1 MGAIKG
7 SNVSSDPPKWHNVFN
22 ALVEISQTQQIQI
35 ESLAKERKLLENVI
49 KSQHESRVSECN
61 MLRDQISQMKRDAS
75 IQEMARNVDMAK
87 LDLVLGQKHR
97 ETFSYKIKLVY
108 VELSVPENADDA
120 IDELADFR
128 GWFDYLSSKCSETTE
143 NNSKMVALLSER
155 NFVWNQFKK
164 RESDLMDR
172 LKSKSSEVEQANKK
186 IQELLSSVEILQI
199 SKLKLKTNLAE
210 LEAASVKKS
219 EEISRLSRELEL
231 LRKARSDSVTPGL
244 RRCSAT
250 SPLGDKNGRAAAR
263 NIIPKEESRSS
274 QARGKLFWTDIVKAL
289 AALLGKTRGSTTVA
303 MVNA

>member
-7 SNVSSDPPKWHNVFN
+7 SNVSSDPQKWHNVFN
-22 ALVEISQTQQIQI
+22 VLVGISQTQQIQI

-97 ETFSYKIKLVY
+97 ETFSYKIKL
-108 VELSVPENADDA
+108 DDA

-172 LKSKSSEVEQANKK
+172 LKSKSSEVEQANEK
-186 IQELLSSVEILQI
+186 IQKLLSSVEILQL

-231 LRKARSDSVTPGL
+231 LRKARSDSVTPAL

-274 QARGKLFWTDIVKAL
+274 QARGKGCTSLKRKAVENIPSSATPKLFT
-289 AALLGKTRGSTTVA
+289 AAFKVPKLKSPSPRVL
-303 MVNA
+303 